1 MHANSKQMPWFVVQI
16 KPHCLKVAERNLRQQ
31 QFTIFSP
38 RRKVPRRRAS
48 GFQQVLEPLFP
59 GYVFI
64 SFDPESAGCRA
75 INATYGVARLVSFHE
90 YAPVRVP
97 DALVAA
103 VRARCDS
110 NNLFIERDAIGT
122 GDAVHV
128 VKGPFASLIGTV
140 ECLGPQERA
149 WILLD
154 ILGRQTR
161 VHVDTANLLR
171 VQSNAA

>member
-1 MHANSKQMPWFVVQI
+1 MQANSERMPWFVAQI
-16 KPHCLKVAERNLRQQ
+16 KPNCLKIAERNLRQQ
-31 QFTIFSP
+31 QFAIFSP
-38 RRKVPRRRAS
+38 MRKIPRRRAS
-48 GFQQVLEPLFP
+48 GFQPTLEPLFP
-59 GYVFI
+59 GYIFI

-75 INATYGVARLVSFHE
+75 INGTYGVARLLSFHE

-97 DALVAA
+97 HTLIAA
-103 VRARCDS
+103 IRARCDG
-110 NNLFIERDAIGT
+110 NDLFIEHDAIGA

-140 ECLGPQERA
+140 ERLGPQERA

-154 ILGRQTR
+154 VLGRQTR

-171 VQSNAA
+171 VQPNAA